1 MVPRLYRAQE
11 KCAIY
16 IQKLDASPYYLA
28 ARILNP
34 QCRTA
39 FLKDENENIT
49 TEGEKKLY
57 IIRKLWERFCDKTPF
72 SAILPKSKGISKS
85 ALQPEENLSIFHKA
99 RQKHILKQTRP
110 QSQDEFDNYIS
121 ENPIMLDND
130 TTSIQ
135 WWSQP
140 IQHGRYPR
148 LSQLA
153 IEILSIP
160 GMSDKPERVFSGSRR
175 RVPWDRTK
183 TSARLLEAS
192 ECAKDWAIQGILDIL
207 L

>member
-1 MVPRLYRAQE
+1 MVPRLYRAQK
-11 KCAIY
+11 KCATY
-16 IQKLDASPYYLA
+16 VQKLDASPYYLA

-39 FLKDENENIT
+39 FLKDENEDIT
-49 TEGEKKLY
+49 AEGEKKLY
-57 IIRKLWERFCDKTPF
+57 VVRKLWERFRDKTPF
-72 SAILPKSKGISKS
+72 SAVPYESESISKS

-99 RQKHILKQTRP
+99 RRKHILKQTRP

-121 ENPIMLDND
+121 ENPIMLDSS
-130 TTSIQ
+130 TTAIQ

-140 IQHGRYPR
+140 IQRGRYLR

-153 IEILSIP
+153 IEVLSIP

-175 RVPWDRTK
+175 RV
-183 TSARLLEAS
+183 L
-192 ECAKDWAIQGILDIL
+192 
-207 L
+207 